1 MDLITQGVLGA
12 AVGMV
17 GWRHKMG
24 RPAILAGACFGL
36 LPDLDVV
43 AGVAGQWASLVH
55 HRGISHALIFA
66 PVMAW
71 PLGAIAWK
79 AASAW
84 RTKRPGLESGFL
96 SWVHLAF
103 WAMWT
108 HPLLDA
114 FTSYGT
120 QLYLPFSSTRVA
132 WDGVS
137 IIDPLYTF
145 PLIAA
150 LIASWLWRTH
160 PTRGRMITAAALAW
174 TVLYLG
180 FGVWQN
186 HRAITWA
193 RTQFQQTFKRPASHM
208 RALPMLANLF
218 SWRIVARDEQLNVY
232 AAQHSSLAP
241 KQLTFYTMTPPTAQL
256 GALDPRITQA
266 HNDPRGEIFLWFADD
281 YVSYDFF
288 PHEQGTRLRMSDQR
302 YGGVQRPTHA
312 MWGAEAIFDKE
323 GKLKDIQ
330 RYNDRSGMDI
340 GAEFGG
346 LWSLIWTGSVRS
358 TQDPHKAHHA
368 SPPKHRAD

>member
-24 RPAILAGACFGL
+24 RPAILAGALFGL

-43 AGVAGQWASLVH
+43 AGLAGQWASMVH
-55 HRGISHALIFA
+55 HRGISHALVFA

-71 PLGAIAWK
+71 PFGAIAWK
-79 AASAW
+79 AAGAW
-84 RTKRPGLESGFL
+84 RARRPGLESGYL

-137 IIDPLYTF
+137 IVDPLYTF
-145 PLIAA
+145 PLIGA
-150 LIASWLWRTH
+150 LIASWFFRE
-160 PTRGRMITAAALAW
+160 RAGMGRKVTALALGW
-174 TVLYLG
+174 TVAYLG
-180 FGVWQN
+180 LGMWQN
-186 HRAITWA
+186 HRAVSWGQA
-193 RTQFQQTFKRPASHM
+193 QFERQFDRPAEHL
-208 RALPMLANLF
+208 RALPTLANLF
-218 SWRIVARDEQLNVY
+218 AWRIVAREEDLTVH
-232 AAQHSSLAP
+232 AAQHSNLEPRAL
-241 KQLTFYTMTPPTAQL
+241 KFYTMRPPK
-256 GALDPRITQA
+256 GPEGELDERIVKVQE
-266 HNDPRGEIFLWFADD
+266 DPRGDLFLWFADD

-288 PHEQGTRLRMSDQR
+288 PHEGGTRLRMSDQR
-302 YGGVQRPTHA
+302 YGGIQRPIHA
-312 MWGAEAIFDKE
+312 MWGAEAFFDE
-323 GKLKDIQ
+323 AGELQDIQ

-340 GAEFGG
+340 GAEFSGI
-346 LWSLIWTGSVRS
+346 WSLIWTGRVR
-358 TQDPHKAHHA
+358 
-368 SPPKHRAD
+368 PPKASAP